1 MTICGRG
8 YAARLLDNE
17 SRPVTYQGATL
28 AEIVRCH
35 AAPYGISCAEIAP
48 VSADS
53 VYTVAAGTSQ
63 WKALEGFCRTYGG
76 FSPRFRRDGLLV
88 AAPERDDGRR
98 IVIDGTSPILSCTLR
113 EDHYGVLTEVLV
125 IDKTRNV
132 SYSVQNRDMLDR
144 GGQCRRVV
152 YTPGQSTW
160 AAMRYTGEYQIR
172 QSREEELTIEL
183 GLAGC
188 FPAFP
193 GDTVRLELGAM
204 GLSGEYRVA
213 EAENTASPETGEVHH
228 RRQRGRGHPGG
239 GTGASGVWP
248 RRLCV
253 DAGERRCGT
262 GYQRWP
268 WRGGAVRGGTA
279 AGFDP
284 GRHGAGGGLSL
295 HPRRKQR
302 VPAQR
307 RRDRAAGQSAHPGQ
321 PDGERGALCALRELR
336 GDGDGTFP
344 AEWRLCA

>member
-1 MTICGRG
+1 MRGRIITSDHRIFELPVLLRWNITYTGGVPCDSYEVTCVYDRTMAELLHLAAGFLALDENGGVLLRGIVDEYEVKLTAAGLTVTICGRG

-76 FSPRFRRDGLLV
+76 FSPRFRRGR
-88 AAPERDDGRR
+88 AAGGGAGAGRR
-98 IVIDGTSPILSCTLR
+98 AADCHRRDQPDPLLHPA

-183 GLAGC
+183 GAGRV
-188 FPAFP
+188 FP
-193 GDTVRLELGAM
+193 GVSRGHGPAGTGAA

-213 EAENTASPETGEVHH
+213 EAENTASPETGEVC
-228 RRQRGRGHPGG
+228 
-239 GTGASGVWP
+239 T
-248 RRLCV
+248 LI
-253 DAGERRCGT
+253 
-262 GYQRWP
+262 
-268 WRGGAVRGGTA
+268 
-279 AGFDP
+279 
-284 GRHGAGGGLSL
+284 
-295 HPRRKQR
+295 
-302 VPAQR
+302 
-307 RRDRAAGQSAHPGQ
+307 
-321 PDGERGALCALRELR
+321 LRER
-336 GDGDGTFP
+336 I
-344 AEWRLCA
+344 

>member
-1 MTICGRG
+1 MRGRIITSDHRIFELPVLLRWNITYTGGVPCDSYEVTCVYDRTMAELLHLAAGFLALDENGGVLLRGIVDEYEVKLTAAGLAVTICGRG

-35 AAPYGISCAEIAP
+35 AAPYGISSAEIAP

-160 AAMRYTGEYQIR
+160 
-172 QSREEELTIEL
+172 
-183 GLAGC
+183 
-188 FPAFP
+188 
-193 GDTVRLELGAM
+193 V
-204 GLSGEYRVA
+204 
-213 EAENTASPETGEVHH
+213 
-228 RRQRGRGHPGG
+228 
-239 GTGASGVWP
+239 
-248 RRLCV
+248 
-253 DAGERRCGT
+253 
-262 GYQRWP
+262 
-268 WRGGAVRGGTA
+268 
-279 AGFDP
+279 
-284 GRHGAGGGLSL
+284 
-295 HPRRKQR
+295 
-302 VPAQR
+302 
-307 RRDRAAGQSAHPGQ
+307 
-321 PDGERGALCALRELR
+321 
-336 GDGDGTFP
+336 
-344 AEWRLCA
+344 

>member
-1 MTICGRG
+1 MKLTAAGLTVTICGRG

-35 AAPYGISCAEIAP
+35 AAPYGISSAEIAP

-172 QSREEELTIEL
+172 RSREEELTIEL

-213 EAENTASPETGEVHH
+213 EAENTASPETGEVC
-228 RRQRGRGHPGG
+228 
-239 GTGASGVWP
+239 T
-248 RRLCV
+248 LI
-253 DAGERRCGT
+253 
-262 GYQRWP
+262 
-268 WRGGAVRGGTA
+268 
-279 AGFDP
+279 
-284 GRHGAGGGLSL
+284 
-295 HPRRKQR
+295 
-302 VPAQR
+302 
-307 RRDRAAGQSAHPGQ
+307 
-321 PDGERGALCALRELR
+321 LRER
-336 GDGDGTFP
+336 I
-344 AEWRLCA
+344 